1 MHIFENIIDVKNFLK
16 EKTDSGNSIG
26 FVPTMGALHE
36 GHSSLIKLA
45 NKEND
50 ITVCSIFVNP
60 KQFNNKEDLDKY
72 PRTLTNDIN
81 ILSKLN
87 CDVVFTPSTEEMYSE
102 PIKENFDLGELENIL
117 EGEFRKGH
125 FKGVAIVVK
134 RLLDIILPDKAY
146 FGKKDYQQLLIVK
159 KLVKLEKMPVEIIA
173 CDTVRENDGLAMS
186 SRNKRLNS
194 SQRKEAATIYQTLL
208 KVEKLCKEKT
218 LSLENIKKRVYDDI
232 NSLSTI
238 ELEYFE
244 ILNPENLKPLESV
257 NTGITAI
264 ACIAVYA
271 GKVRLIDNII
281 FNY

>member
-257 NTGITAI
+257 NTGKKAI

-271 GKVRLIDNII
+271 GSVRLIDNII